1 MTTNR
6 PKTIGGGEGT
16 TTANVGIGHNRA
28 PALDPPD
35 WVELQ
40 RVVDPKE
47 AARLSDLSID
57 TIKRHHASKIIE
69 LSPRRRG
76 MRLGDALSLSV

>member
-6 PKTIGGGEGT
+6 PKTTGRRVGT
-16 TTANVGIGHNRA
+16 TTANVGIGHNRG
-28 PALDPPD
+28 PVLDPPD

-40 RVVDPKE
+40 RVVDLKE
-47 AARLSDLSID
+47 ASRLSGLSID
-57 TIKRHHASKIIE
+57 TIKRRHASKIIE

>member
-1 MTTNR
+1 LVRGDAEVNMSDN
-6 PKTIGGGEGT
+6 P
-16 TTANVGIGHNRA
+16 GIGHNRG
-28 PALDPPD
+28 PPLEDPRR

-40 RVVDPKE
+40 RVVDLKE
-47 AARLSDLSID
+47 AARLSGLSID
-57 TIKRHHASKIIE
+57 SIKRHHREKIIT

>member
-1 MTTNR
+1 M
-6 PKTIGGGEGT
+6 KTIRSEVSGCRIS
-16 TTANVGIGHNRA
+16 TTAKNVGIGHNRD

-40 RVVDPKE
+40 RVVDLKE
-47 AARLSDLSID
+47 ASRLSGLSVD
-57 TIKRHHASKIIE
+57 SIKRHHASKIIE